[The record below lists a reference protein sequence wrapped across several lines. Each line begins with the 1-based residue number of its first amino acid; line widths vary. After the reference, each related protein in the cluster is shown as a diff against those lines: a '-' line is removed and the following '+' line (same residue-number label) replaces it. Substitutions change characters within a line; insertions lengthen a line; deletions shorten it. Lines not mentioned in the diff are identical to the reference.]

1 MKKLLALLLA
11 AMMLLSL
18 AACGG
23 GDDKPSGNE
32 DNPPSSGQQQEDKTP
47 EADNKG
53 GGASNKTDGGEMI
66 EDADNADYDEIE
78 RLSGIASIG
87 NPSGYEVYESTTL
100 TTDES
105 HRIYFESASGDVAVE
120 DIEKYAAALWNLCVD
135 LADDGALYK
144 YSTSSNEITAEYKDF
159 SDAMKREDDYSWC
172 YGHDGKIIQMSVF
185 KGYGGGDEY
194 LALSV
199 TILEQ

>member
-11 AMMLLSL
+11 AMMIFSL
-18 AACGG
+18 AACGNN
-23 GDDKPSGNE
+23 DDNPSGNE
-32 DNPPSSGQQQEDKTP
+32 NNPGVSQSGENTDKQ
-47 EADNKG
+47 
-53 GGASNKTDGGEMI
+53 GGASKKADGGEMI

-172 YGHDGKIIQMSVF
+172 YGHGGKIIQMSVF